1 MIPPRKASVRSR
13 LLLLPLTVSILALA
27 SCASVP
33 GSPEA
38 TTSPADAS
46 GDGHGAIS
54 GAQEVDEPPV
64 HLATITAGG
73 AVGQLDLLSEQ
84 VDDIGTI
91 DPPTALATDGRY
103 LLADTAGGVSVVDSG
118 MWTWDHV
125 DHFHYYRASPALLGT
140 VPGEGAATVA
150 TTNSST
156 TGGAG
161 LYFAETG
168 DAVLLDVTALSR
180 GELVESFRLST
191 EPHAGIVV
199 PVGSFALVTDADG
212 TVSVHAADGEVVS
225 DTRTVCADPQGTL
238 TTRVGAVIGCADGAL
253 LASIQDGAV
262 HIERIPLPEGI
273 ARPLSFANREG
284 RPTVAGLNADGSI
297 LLLDTR
303 ERRWTELPAPQPL
316 VAVTAVD
323 DADAHVVGLTA
334 DGRVVVID
342 GTSGAQLAITEPLVA
357 ASLAR
362 GDSPALIADDRRTYL
377 SGPAERQLFEIDV
390 ADGARIARSFTTT
403 DEPLFVAET
412 GR

>member
-1 MIPPRKASVRSR
+1 MRSR
-13 LLLLPLTVSILALA
+13 LLLLPLTVSVLALA
-27 SCASVP
+27 SCASTP
-33 GSPEA
+33 PASTP
-38 TTSPADAS
+38 SPADAS
-46 GDGHGAIS
+46 ADGHGAIS
-54 GAQEVDEPPV
+54 GAQEVDEPPL
-64 HLATITAGG
+64 HLATIAADGT
-73 AVGQLDLLSEQ
+73 VSQLDLLSEQ
-84 VDDIGTI
+84 TSDIGAI

-103 LLADTAGGVSVVDSG
+103 LFADTADGVTIVDSG

-161 LYFAETG
+161 VYFAETG
-168 DAVLLDVTALSR
+168 DAVLLDVAALSR
-180 GELVESFRLST
+180 GEIVESFRLRT
-191 EPHAGIVV
+191 DPHAGMVV

-212 TVSVHAADGEVVS
+212 TVSVHASDGDVVPG
-225 DTRTVCADPQGTL
+225 TRTACPDPRGTI
-238 TTRVGAVIGCADGAL
+238 TTRVGAVVGCDDGAL
-253 LASIQDGAV
+253 LASMQDGAV
-262 HIERIPLPEGI
+262 RIERIPLPEGA

-284 RPTVAGLNADGSI
+284 RPTAAGLSSDGRI

-303 ERRWTELPAPQPL
+303 ERQWVELPAPAPL

-342 GTSGAQLAITEPLVA
+342 GTSGTQLAITEPLVA

-362 GDSPALIADDRRTYL
+362 GDRPALIADDRRTYL
-377 SGPAERQLFEIDV
+377 TGPAEHLLFEIDV
-390 ADGARIARSFTTT
+390 ADGARIARTFTTS